1 VTAGEGD
8 GINVISF
15 VVVMAGSCSTS
26 AANLDLELDLLGLVG
41 VVVVDGS
48 CAISATLDLEL
59 DLLGLVGLIVAGAE
73 YRT

>member
-1 VTAGEGD
+1 
-8 GINVISF
+8 
-15 VVVMAGSCSTS
+15 
-26 AANLDLELDLLGLVG
+26 LG

-59 DLLGLVGLIVAGAE
+59 DLLGLVGLMVAGAE